1 MQFSSLL
8 SAENVSSPGLF
19 SGLNYLAILAIFI
32 LLLILLFAFLLIV
45 PFRFSLDIRKKG
57 PLLQGGYR
65 LAWLG
70 LTLKKAEIMPRSASD
85 LLAPMWKEEAG
96 KEELAIEERISNGEE
111 KGRVEKE
118 DRDEKIDREVKDREQ
133 EGNGEGS
140 EKEGRSGKKAGKE
153 AKLKGKGEIDNLDNK
168 KAGIVRPPKIQS
180 LINAAPALA
189 NILLDLLKTI
199 LFKKI
204 SCILC
209 FGLDDPAQTAIISGY
224 LWSLASVLGLIQSK
238 IFIEP
243 WFEGERLE
251 GELVAEIEVRLWSA
265 VFAVIQ
271 GLREREIRLLLR
283 EILGWA

>member
-1 MQFSSLL
+1 MQFS
-8 SAENVSSPGLF
+8 
-19 SGLNYLAILAIFI
+19 YLA
-32 LLLILLFAFLLIV
+32 AFLLFFFIALLAFLLLV
-45 PFRFSLDIRKKG
+45 PFHLSLNLGKKG
-57 PLLQGGYR
+57 PLVEGSIK

-70 LTLKKAEIMPRSASD
+70 LTLKKAEISPQSAGD
-85 LLAPMWKEEAG
+85 LLASIWKKEAG
-96 KEELAIEERISNGEE
+96 KEERAVEDKKSSGEE
-111 KGRVEKE
+111 KAREGKE
-118 DRDEKIDREVKDREQ
+118 EREQ
-133 EGNGEGS
+133 VGKGAGRDAKLEE
-140 EKEGRSGKKAGKE
+140 RSG
-153 AKLKGKGEIDNLDNK
+153 IDNSKENQ

-204 SCILC
+204 SCRLC

-224 LWSLASVLGLIQSK
+224 LWFLASALGFLPAK

-251 GELVAEIEVRLWSA
+251 GELVAEIELRLWWA

-283 EILGWA
+283 EMLGWA